1 VRSSSADEQ
10 IIPNDVG
17 DAGPPSTR
25 TRNARRHFVEWG
37 VILVV
42 AILASFA
49 LRFYVVQVFRVPT
62 GSMLPTLQINDRI
75 VVDKFPGLAHSIHR
89 GDIVVFHKV
98 RADSETSTPILVK
111 RVIGLPGETISSK
124 GDTVLI
130 NGHSLVE
137 PWLPALKGGC
147 AESALD
153 IPTTH
158 IPANHYFVM
167 GDCRGDSYD
176 SRFWG
181 TVPVTNVI
189 GRVFV
194 VVWRHN
200 HPWFHWF

>member
-1 VRSSSADEQ
+1 MTIPIASSDTEPRGTPGQ
-10 IIPNDVG
+10 
-17 DAGPPSTR
+17 R
-25 TRNARRHFVEWG
+25 TRRRFVEWI

-42 AILASFA
+42 AILASVA
-49 LRFYVVQVFRVPT
+49 LRSYVVEVFRVPT

-75 VVDKFPGLAHSIHR
+75 VVDKLPGLAHSIHR
-89 GDIVVFHKV
+89 GDIIVFHKV
-98 RADSETSTPILVK
+98 RADTDTSTPILAK

-124 GDTVLI
+124 GDTVYI
-130 NGHSLVE
+130 NGHSIAE

-147 AESALD
+147 AQSAFN
-153 IPTTH
+153 IAKTH

-167 GDCRGDSYD
+167 GDCRGNSYD

-181 TVPVTNVI
+181 TVPVSHVI

-194 VVWRHN
+194 VVWQHN

>member
-1 VRSSSADEQ
+1 MT
-10 IIPNDVG
+10 
-17 DAGPPSTR
+17 DAKRQATRGQR
-25 TRNARRHFVEWG
+25 TRRHVFEWL

-42 AILASFA
+42 AVLASFA

-75 VVDKFPGLAHSIHR
+75 VVDKLPGLAHSIHR

-98 RADSETSTPILVK
+98 RADTDNSTPILVK

-124 GDTVLI
+124 GDTIFI
-130 NGHSLVE
+130 NGHAIAE
-137 PWLPALKGGC
+137 PWLPALKGIC
-147 AESALD
+147 SETAFN
-153 IPTTH
+153 IPIVH
-158 IPANHYFVM
+158 IPAHHYFVL

-181 TVPVTNVI
+181 PLPVSHII
-189 GRVFV
+189 GRVV
-194 VVWRHN
+194 AVVWRHN

>member
-1 VRSSSADEQ
+1 M
-10 IIPNDVG
+10 
-17 DAGPPSTR
+17 
-25 TRNARRHFVEWG
+25 EWI

-42 AILASFA
+42 AILASVA
-49 LRFYVVQVFRVPT
+49 LRSYVVEVFRVPT

-75 VVDKFPGLAHSIHR
+75 VVDKLPGLAHSIHR
-89 GDIVVFHKV
+89 GDIIVFHKV
-98 RADSETSTPILVK
+98 RADTDTSTPILVK

-124 GDTVLI
+124 GDTVYI
-130 NGHSLVE
+130 NGHSIAE

-147 AESALD
+147 AQSAFN
-153 IPTTH
+153 IAKTH

-167 GDCRGDSYD
+167 GDCRGNSYD

-181 TVPVTNVI
+181 TVPVSHVI

-194 VVWRHN
+194 VVWQHN

>member
-1 VRSSSADEQ
+1 VISSNEIESL
-10 IIPNDVG
+10 
-17 DAGPPSTR
+17 DAVPTVTR
-25 TRNARRHFVEWG
+25 AQRTRRHFVEWF
-37 VILVV
+37 VILVIAV
-42 AILASFA
+42 LASFA

-75 VVDKFPGLAHSIHR
+75 VVDKLPGLAHSIHR

-98 RADSETSTPILVK
+98 RADTDNLTPILVK

-130 NGHSLVE
+130 NGHSIVE
-137 PWLPALKGGC
+137 PWLPALKGAC
-147 AESALD
+147 AESAFN
-153 IPTTH
+153 IARTR
-158 IPANHYFVM
+158 IAAQHYFVM

-176 SRFWG
+176 SRYWG
-181 TVPVTNVI
+181 TLPVSHVI

-194 VVWRHN
+194 VIWRHN